1 MCLIT
6 HVKSSVNVCCSDSF
20 STSIGSGDAISAS
33 VQPSQG
39 NQSSWLTTSS
49 GHFSMADIV
58 KLGRNPSKGSHISS
72 ETSSLHQDA
81 FETNSF
87 NYNVG
92 SSQNSGD
99 TAGQNAFRDEW
110 LVIEQPIAASG
121 SSALS
126 ANVETHTNRSNSYIN
141 ESNMP
146 RDYQSDKV
154 QVSEVGFSNEN
165 RSSDHNASGRQKF
178 VDASGGR
185 SYRTDNLSNS
195 SSYGSHRCTNE
206 NEEGNNF
213 WFTYNVGVTVF
224 SVFFIIVYK
233 RSLLMTS

>member
-33 VQPSQG
+33 MQPSQG
-39 NQSSWLTTSS
+39 NQSAWLTTSS

-110 LVIEQPIAASG
+110 PVIEQPVVATG
-121 SSALS
+121 SSLS

-165 RSSDHNASGRQKF
+165 HSSDHIASGRQKF

-185 SYRTDNLSNS
+185 SYHVDNLSNS

-206 NEEGNNF
+206 NEEGNNL

-224 SVFFIIVYK
+224 SVFIIIVYK